1 MRSRLLR
8 TKSAALSMAAGLL
21 FGLAAQ
27 LQAESQTRHAY
38 AINNVTL
45 IDGNGGKPLRRQS
58 VWVEDGVIKGIGEA
72 GRLALPDYV
81 QQINGRGKFLLP
93 GFIDTNVHASIYGN
107 ARRKETVVKY
117 GERNAE
123 LVLEFV
129 QRQLKRG
136 VTTVRDSYGSL
147 IPLMQVR
154 DDIAAGKS
162 VGPRMLVAGN
172 IIGWGGPFSLTFSLL
187 KESDL
192 TLFQQK
198 WNDSIAQGV
207 GEETMDMGPEELRK
221 AINEYLDK
229 GPNFLKYGGTSHFG
243 YPSLIGFSPRAQKVI
258 VEEAHKRGLVAE
270 THATSPEALRMAV
283 QAGIDLIQHPEILSR
298 RYPQELID
306 MIVDKDVICAMRSNT
321 FTGAMWQKHVQRRK
335 AALKALEDAPAPISS
350 AEQRARNGRL
360 GEFYEIER
368 DNAIRLIKAGCRV
381 TIATDNYQGKA
392 PEFRKS
398 PKSIDQE
405 AGIGSLLAIEGLVE
419 LGMSEMQAIVAATR
433 NGAIAAKGL
442 AEFGTIEVGKSA
454 DLLLLDA
461 NPLQDIRNIRKQ
473 SMVMAKGKLI
483 DTEKLPQQVIFYT
496 GI

>member
-1 MRSRLLR
+1 MPRSLLSCPLR
-8 TKSAALSMAAGLL
+8 FIVGFCFLLGLVTTAQATTK
-21 FGLAAQ
+21 Q
-27 LQAESQTRHAY
+27 QHAY
-38 AINNVTL
+38 AINNVTI

-58 VWVEDGVIKGIGEA
+58 VWVEDGLIKGIGKA
-72 GRLALPDYV
+72 GSLQLPDYV
-81 QQINGRGKFLLP
+81 RVIDGRGKYLLP

-117 GERNAE
+117 GERNDE

-147 IPLMQVR
+147 MPLMKVR
-154 DDIAAGKS
+154 DDIEAGRS

-172 IIGWGGPFSLTFSLL
+172 IIGWGGPFSLTFSLI

-221 AINEYLDK
+221 AINHYLDK

-243 YPSLIGFSPRAQKVI
+243 YPSLIGFSPRTQKVI

-283 QAGIDLIQHPEILSR
+283 EAGIDLIQHPEILSR
-298 RYPQELID
+298 RYPQDLID
-306 MIVDKDVICAMRSNT
+306 MIVEKDVICAMRSNT
-321 FTGAMWQKHVQRRK
+321 FTGDMWKKHQQRRQAAL
-335 AALKALEDAPAPISS
+335 AALKDAPPVKTS

-368 DNAIRLIKAGCRV
+368 DNALRLIKAGCRV

-419 LGMSEMQAIVAATR
+419 LGMSEMQAIVAATK

-442 AEFGTIEVGKSA
+442 AQYGTIELGKSA

-461 NPLQDIRNIRKQ
+461 NPLKNISNIRKQ
-473 SMVMAKGKLI
+473 SMVMARGKLI
-483 DTEKLPQQVIFYT
+483 QTDKLPQQTIFYT